1 MERCEEKLLISAFYE
16 IEPRIPP
23 GQLWKEDFLD
33 HFYQHGNGV
42 KFDTIS
48 CINAE
53 RRRQNL
59 DPIEFRQTTVY
70 EYARSANRIQK
81 SELRRQMRDEFM
93 ALDTADRARWRR
105 EAEEQ
110 TDSLLPPH
118 ITFEELK
125 AQREFR
131 PPLAALT
138 VRERAMRF
146 QATEPQPAAF
156 APPPPEAR
164 AESPTLTRAIRQLKL
179 ARRPETIAMIIA
191 NLAPDDALDVA
202 ESGQIEDADMIDA
215 LVARSLAPVGDLV
228 S

>member
-16 IEPRIPP
+16 IEQRIPP
-23 GQLWKEDFLD
+23 GQMWKEDFLD

-53 RRRQNL
+53 RRRQTL

-81 SELRRQMRDEFM
+81 SELRRQMRDEFL

-125 AQREFR
+125 AQREIR
-131 PPLAALT
+131 PPPAALT
-138 VRERAMRF
+138 PRERTMRF
-146 QATEPQPAAF
+146 QASEPQPAIYL
-156 APPPPEAR
+156 PPQPEVR
-164 AESPTLTRAIRQLKL
+164 TESPTLARAIRQLKL
-179 ARRPETIAMIIA
+179 AKRPETIAMIISQ
-191 NLAPDDALDVA
+191 LAPDDALDVA
-202 ESGQIEDADMIDA
+202 ESGLVDDADLIDA
-215 LVARSLAPVGDLV
+215 LVARSLVPVADLV
-228 S
+228 T